1 MATVTQGDR
10 NRTDVS
16 SREAPEFGKSRGK
29 YNKVVNYSGS
39 LNTDGNLILSGSY
52 QAARAFIIREA
63 GRNTQLFAVD
73 GGVLVAEFLTGSLDT
88 IFEIG
93 IGSVSGSGKIDFLY

>member
-10 NRTDVS
+10 GRTDVS
-16 SREAPEFGKSRGK
+16 SREAPAFGKSRGK
-29 YNKVVNYSGS
+29 YNKILNFSGS
-39 LNTDGNLILSGSY
+39 LNTDGNLILTGSY

-88 IFEIG
+88 IIEIG
-93 IGSVSGSGKIDFLY
+93 IESVSGSGRIDFLY

>member
-16 SREAPEFGKSRGK
+16 SRSAPPAGKSRGR
-29 YNKVVNYSGS
+29 YNKVLNFSGS
-39 LNTDGNLILSGSY
+39 LNTDGNLILTGSY

-63 GRNTQLFAVD
+63 GRNTQLYAVD

-93 IGSVSGSGKIDFLY
+93 IESVSGSGKIDLLY

>member
-16 SREAPEFGKSRGK
+16 SRSAPPAGKSRGR
-29 YNKVVNYSGS
+29 YNKVLNFSGS
-39 LNTDGNLILSGSY
+39 LNTDGNLILTGSY

-63 GRNTQLFAVD
+63 GRNTQLYGVD

-93 IGSVSGSGKIDFLY
+93 IESVSGSGKIDFLY